1 MLIKIS
7 FDDAN
12 RTRLKMIRCLPDLQS
27 LIGQMSTSGMAT
39 GLMLVD
45 LFSVMDQSGQ
55 SKEDFL

>member
-1 MLIKIS
+1 
-7 FDDAN
+7 
-12 RTRLKMIRCLPDLQS
+12 MIRCLPDLQS

-39 GLMLVD
+39 ELMLVD